1 MDKILKESYIY
12 KIIMFFK
19 NLFSKLFSESFII
32 QGFLKNNYNEK
43 NTENSLMVRLLEW
56 FLKHIRII
64 AHKLK
69 LDKIFANSMFSKPL
83 IWTTI
88 TIALTPIIPTMMV
101 LVLALASLLS
111 LILMAAI
118 TPEFKFKHYKINT
131 WIFFFAITI
140 AVSACISIS
149 MEESIKIAMLMISF
163 VIFYFVIIN
172 TITTKKQLM
181 MILNVLIVIATLTA
195 VYGIYQY
202 VNGDVYSKAWLDGE
216 MFEEI
221 KMRVYSTLENPNVY
235 GEYLLFIIPIIAALL
250 WTEKGWKK
258 KLFYLVCLG
267 ITGIAL
273 ILTFSR
279 GCYLG
284 IIFAIFI
291 LSIIIDKRFI
301 FLGIALLLLSPFIL
315 PDAIINRFM
324 SIGNM
329 ADSSTSYRVYIWMG
343 TLAMLKDFWLS
354 GVGMGITS
362 FNTIYPI
369 YSYNNIV
376 APHSHNLYLQVIVEY
391 GIVGFIVMAGVMY
404 NYFKELFI
412 SMKVKKDIVTGGL
425 MAGMLGFLLQ
435 SMTDH
440 TWYNYRVFMMFWVI
454 VGISIVSS
462 KINMQ
467 SKSTYEENK

>member
-1 MDKILKESYIY
+1 MDRVLKESYIY
-12 KIIMFFK
+12 KIIIFLKKF
-19 NLFSKLFSESFII
+19 FSKLFNESVII
-32 QGFLKNNYNEK
+32 QGFLKNNYDEK
-43 NTENSLMVRLLEW
+43 NAENSIAVRFLEW
-56 FLKHIRII
+56 LLKYIRVI
-64 AHKLK
+64 AYKLK
-69 LDKIFANSMFSKPL
+69 LDKIFLNSIFSKPL

-88 TIALTPIIPTMMV
+88 TIALTPVIPTMMV
-101 LVLALASLLS
+101 LVLALASLMS

-118 TPEFKFKHYKINT
+118 TPNFKFKHYKINT
-131 WIFFFAITI
+131 WIVFFAMTI
-140 AVSACISIS
+140 AISACISIS
-149 MEESIKIAMLMISF
+149 MAESIKIAMLMISF

-172 TITTKKQLM
+172 VVTTKKQLLS
-181 MILNVLIVIATLTA
+181 ILNVLVIVATLTA

-202 VNGDVYSKAWLDGE
+202 MNGDVYSKAWLDGD

-235 GEYLLFIIPIIAALL
+235 GEYLLFIIPVIAALL
-250 WTEKGWKK
+250 WTQKGFKK
-258 KLFYLVCLG
+258 KLFYLICLG
-267 ITGIAL
+267 LTGVAL

-291 LSIIIDKRFI
+291 LAVIIDKRFI
-301 FLGIALLLLSPFIL
+301 FLGILLLFLSPFIL
-315 PDAIINRFM
+315 PEAIINRFM

-329 ADSSTSYRVYIWMG
+329 ADSSTSYRVYIWLG

-391 GIVGFIVMAGVMY
+391 GIVGFIVMCGVMY

-425 MAGMLGFLLQ
+425 MAGMFGFLLQ

-454 VGISIVSS
+454 IGLSIVSS
-462 KINMQ
+462 KMNIRE
-467 SKSTYEENK
+467 KENDKNC

>member
-19 NLFSKLFSESFII
+19 NLFSKLFRESFII

-118 TPEFKFKHYKINT
+118 TPKFKFKHYKINT
-131 WIFFFAITI
+131 WIFFFTITI

-149 MEESIKIAMLMISF
+149 MAESIKIAMLMISF

-195 VYGIYQY
+195 V
-202 VNGDVYSKAWLDGE
+202 
-216 MFEEI
+216 
-221 KMRVYSTLENPNVY
+221 
-235 GEYLLFIIPIIAALL
+235 
-250 WTEKGWKK
+250 
-258 KLFYLVCLG
+258 
-267 ITGIAL
+267 
-273 ILTFSR
+273 
-279 GCYLG
+279 
-284 IIFAIFI
+284 
-291 LSIIIDKRFI
+291 
-301 FLGIALLLLSPFIL
+301 
-315 PDAIINRFM
+315 
-324 SIGNM
+324 
-329 ADSSTSYRVYIWMG
+329 
-343 TLAMLKDFWLS
+343 
-354 GVGMGITS
+354 
-362 FNTIYPI
+362 
-369 YSYNNIV
+369 
-376 APHSHNLYLQVIVEY
+376 
-391 GIVGFIVMAGVMY
+391 
-404 NYFKELFI
+404 
-412 SMKVKKDIVTGGL
+412 
-425 MAGMLGFLLQ
+425 
-435 SMTDH
+435 
-440 TWYNYRVFMMFWVI
+440 
-454 VGISIVSS
+454 
-462 KINMQ
+462 
-467 SKSTYEENK
+467 

>member
-1 MDKILKESYIY
+1 MGKVLKESYIY
-12 KIIMFFK
+12 KIIMFLKKF
-19 NLFSKLFSESFII
+19 FSKLFNESVII
-32 QGFLKNNYNEK
+32 QVFLKNNYDERNA
-43 NTENSLMVRLLEW
+43 ENSIIVRFFGWLL
-56 FLKHIRII
+56 KYIRVI

-69 LDKIFANSMFSKPL
+69 LDKVFLNSIFSKPL

-88 TIALTPIIPTMMV
+88 TIALTPVIPTMMV
-101 LVLALASLLS
+101 LVLALASFMS

-118 TPEFKFKHYKINT
+118 TPNFKFRHYKINT
-131 WIFFFAITI
+131 WIVFFAMTVAI
-140 AVSACISIS
+140 SACISIS
-149 MEESIKIAMLMISF
+149 MAESIKIAMLMISF

-172 TITTKKQLM
+172 VVTTKKQLLS
-181 MILNVLIVIATLTA
+181 ILNVLVIVATLTA

-202 VNGDVYSKAWLDGE
+202 MNGDVYSKAWLDGE

-235 GEYLLFIIPIIAALL
+235 GEYLLFIIPIIAALF
-250 WTEKGWKK
+250 WTQKGWKK

-267 ITGIAL
+267 LTGIAL
-273 ILTFSR
+273 VLTFSR

-291 LSIIIDKRFI
+291 LAITIDKRFVL
-301 FLGIALLLLSPFIL
+301 LGILFLLLSPFIL
-315 PDAIINRFM
+315 PKTIINRFM

-391 GIVGFIVMAGVMY
+391 GIVGFIVMCGVMY

-412 SMKVKKDIVTGGL
+412 SMKTKKDILTGGL
-425 MAGMLGFLLQ
+425 MAGMFGFLLQ

-454 VGISIVSS
+454 IGLSIVSS
-462 KINMQ
+462 KMNIRE
-467 SKSTYEENK
+467 KENDKNC